1 MTARVAALLA
11 LVAFA
16 GAWLVGVWC
25 HHAPRARLWNAAFAA
40 GCGALAGA
48 AIGFVL
54 ERIVLERMGERWDGG
69 EGVLP
74 EGAPAASAAPKSSPP
89 ALPNAPRAASPQAP
103 KAAPQAELAETRR

>member
-1 MTARVAALLA
+1 MTSRVAALLA

-69 EGVLP
+69 DGVLP
-74 EGAPAASAAPKSSPP
+74 EGAPAASAAAK
-89 ALPNAPRAASPQAP
+89 ASPTVPSNALQAAP
-103 KAAPQAELAETRR
+103 KAAPPAELAETRR

>member
-1 MTARVAALLA
+1 MTSRVAALLA

-69 EGVLP
+69 DGVLP
-74 EGAPAASAAPKSSPP
+74 DAAPAASAAAKAPP
-89 ALPNAPRAASPQAP
+89 TVPSIAPHAAP

>member
-1 MTARVAALLA
+1 MTSRVAALLA

-25 HHAPRARLWNAAFAA
+25 HHAPHARLWNAAFAA

-69 EGVLP
+69 DGVLP
-74 EGAPAASAAPKSSPP
+74 EGAPVASAVAKASPTP
-89 ALPNAPRAASPQAP
+89 PSNAPQAAP
-103 KAAPQAELAETRR
+103 KAAPPAELAETRR

>member
-1 MTARVAALLA
+1 MTPRVAALLA

-25 HHAPRARLWNAAFAA
+25 HHAPRARLWNAALAA

-54 ERIVLERMGERWDGG
+54 ERIVLERMSERWDGG
-69 EGVLP
+69 D
-74 EGAPAASAAPKSSPP
+74 GAAPDGSPVAFARTAPSATAVAKSQASAAP
-89 ALPNAPRAASPQAP
+89 AA
-103 KAAPQAELAETRR
+103 EFAETR